1 MFGSSISGD
10 SPPPPP
16 RACFGRDELIKKI
29 VGFAELLTP
38 IALIGAGGIGKT
50 AVVLTTLHHD
60 CIGQRFGEDRR
71 FIRCDQFP
79 PSPAH
84 FLRRLS
90 KAVGAGIENP
100 ADLASLRTFLSSKEM
115 LVVLDNAESV
125 LDLQG
130 TDGEELYNI
139 VDELSQ
145 FNNICLCITSR
156 ISTVPTDCETFEI
169 PTLSMDA
176 AYDTFYRIYRH
187 SERSGPINS
196 ILEQLDFHP
205 LSLTLLATV
214 AQHSKRDAGRL
225 VVEWGRQRT
234 GVLHAQHSRSLAT
247 AIELSLASSM
257 FRELGPDARELLGAV
272 AFFPQGVNE
281 KNIDWLF
288 PAMSDGPNMLDK
300 FCILSLAYRSDG
312 SITMLAPLRDYLRPQ
327 DPTSS
332 PLLNTARERYFAKLS
347 VDIYPG
353 KPGFVESR
361 WITSEDVNVEH
372 LLDVFTSIDGD
383 SQHVWDAC
391 FGFLEHL
398 RWHKPR
404 LVVLGS
410 KIEGLPDNHPS
421 KPQCLHSLSW
431 LFDSV
436 GNLVERKRLLTHAL
450 QFWKER
456 GDDSRAA
463 QALCD
468 LSDTHRLM
476 NLFEEGIQQAREASE
491 TFERLGDTI
500 KHAASLIDIAWLL
513 CADHQLDAAEEAASR
528 AIDLLPEKG
537 EQLQLCWGHRVL
549 GTVCKSKREAEKAI
563 HHFEVALGIGSS
575 LNLVG
580 QLFWVHY
587 SLAQLFSGEGRFD
600 DARAHVEHTKSHAA
614 NSYFLARVS
623 LLRAEVGEDQHT
635 FEEARSEALHA
646 LDAFEK
652 LGAGEDAEFTRDLL
666 RRVGGNNQVTPGI
679 GKSDD
684 DGKSLETALFVANL

>member
-1 MFGSSISGD
+1 MFASSMSGE

-16 RACFGRDELIKKI
+16 RACFGRDELIEKI
-29 VGFAELLTP
+29 AGFTELRTP
-38 IALIGAGGIGKT
+38 IALIGVGGIGKT
-50 AVVLTTLHHD
+50 AAVLTILHHD
-60 CIGQRFGEDRR
+60 RIKQQFGEDRR

-79 PSPAH
+79 PSRAH

-90 KAVGAGIENP
+90 KVVGAGIENP
-100 ADLASLRTFLSSKEM
+100 EDLASLRPFLSSKKM

-130 TDGEELYNI
+130 TNRGEIYSI

-156 ISTVPTDCETFEI
+156 ISTIPPDFETFEI

-187 SERSGPINS
+187 SERSGPINN

-214 AQHSKRDAGRL
+214 AQHNKWGADRL
-225 VVEWGRQRT
+225 VIEWEKQRT
-234 GVLHAQHSRSLAT
+234 GVLHAQHSRSLAAT
-247 AIELSLASSM
+247 IELSLASPM
-257 FRELGPDARELLGAV
+257 FRELGPGARELLGAV

-281 KNIDWLF
+281 KNIDLLF
-288 PAMSDGPNMLDK
+288 PTISNGPNMLDK

-312 SITMLAPLRDYLRPQ
+312 FITMLAPLRDYLRPQ

-332 PLLNTARERYFAKLS
+332 PLLNTTRDRYFTKLS

-353 KPGFVESR
+353 KPGFEESR
-361 WITSEDVNVEH
+361 WITSEDVNTEH
-372 LLDVFTSIDGD
+372 LLDVFASIDGG

-404 LVVLGS
+404 LVMLGP
-410 KIEGLPDNHPS
+410 KIEGLPDDHPS
-421 KPQCLHSLSW
+421 KPQCLHNLSW

-436 GNLVERKRLLTHAL
+436 GNLVERKQLLTHAL
-450 QFWKER
+450 RLWRER
-456 GDDSRAA
+456 GDDHRAA

-468 LSDTHRLM
+468 LSDTNRLM
-476 NLFEEGIQQAREASE
+476 NLSEEGIQQAREASE
-491 TFERLGDTI
+491 TFERLGDTV
-500 KHAASLIDIAWLL
+500 KHAASLVDLAWLL
-513 CADHQLDAAEEAASR
+513 CTDNQADAAEEAASR

-549 GTVCKSKREAEKAI
+549 GIIYASKRETEKAI
-563 HHFEVALGIGSS
+563 HHFEVALRIGSS
-575 LNLVG
+575 LNLAS

-587 SLAQLFSGEGRFD
+587 ALAQLFSREERFD
-600 DARAHVEHTKSHAA
+600 DARAHVEHAKSHAA
-614 NSYFLARVS
+614 NTYFLARVS

-652 LGAGEDAEFTRDLL
+652 LGAGEDAEFTRELL
-666 RRVGGNNQVTPGI
+666 RRIGDDNPVTSGADES
-679 GKSDD
+679 GD
-684 DGKSLETALFVANL
+684 DGEFLVTASFVAKY